1 MSLPCCTAPIPQKLH
16 ALKGNPPLSLVTT
29 DFSNYKLLT
38 FMSVKSHSSRSCYL
52 TSPVANNYPSSCYV
66 VCFYLVLE
74 FPQSYR
80 WIERQSITTSS
91 HLSTFHLVP
100 VKLLH
105 CISLTLVIWHVY
117 KSTGR
122 WYSPGVFNLWLL
134 SHVWLLS
141 VFFWS
146 FLLVRFFLTMFVNGS
161 DVRLFTI
168 HSQLIDPIG
177 WLL

>member
-141 VFFWS
+141 VFLNFS
-146 FLLVRFFLTMFVNGS
+146 
-161 DVRLFTI
+161 
-168 HSQLIDPIG
+168 PC
-177 WLL
+177 